1 MVFNPKQ
8 DEIIENING
17 IYVVDAGPGTGK
29 THTITKRYLN
39 ILNSANIDDILL
51 LTFTKNAAENMKKKI
66 FNKVISH
73 DSTINLLD
81 ANISTFHSFCNQI
94 LRENPESAP
103 YYLGI
108 NEPLSKNYSILES
121 SILENYFFKS
131 VYYDFKEKNLEK
143 YPEIFKTVSKNY
155 FEILFLIKKLLSK
168 GIFPTKDGWF
178 LDGEKRLIGDFDKL
192 LEVSN
197 TSNASCIGARGAIQ
211 SKMLKRFKN
220 SGDKVYLDLPNDI
233 EENKQ
238 ISQKYIEESFNEDR
252 DELISFIH
260 DIYFSYIEKSVIEN
274 KLNFDFLIMFS
285 YLMLYHDHKLREN
298 NSFRYIMVDEFQD
311 TNELQFILTLMLLK
325 EPNLCAVGDWKQGIY
340 GFRNATIDNILNFEE
355 KLNEYKSMLNNDFER
370 IKFDLNPENKE
381 FLINFR
387 SSQKI
392 LDFSNN
398 SLIAK
403 GSNSEEIDAEEI
415 LKDVTKLSANFD
427 MKEYS
432 EIEFI
437 TTKDKNS
444 EIKSILSKISE
455 IVNNENYKI
464 VEYIDEKPVFRPI
477 EYSDIAVLSRTRN
490 FGLEVHKLAKKL
502 GIPAKYDGGIE
513 LFNTRESVLIL
524 AWLRLLSNVND
535 KRAWVTILGE
545 DNYPY
550 LEKRKIIFEKE
561 YPAKYLEFRKHLQDI
576 QNNVIFLISKIF
588 KHYNIDNDYSN
599 AITSQISSLC
609 SNNLISTKIL
619 ANFIEEAIQNNETFE
634 LEIDSSPN
642 SITIQTVHGSKGLE
656 YPVVFIVNCNQ
667 RNFPSEMSEKGILT
681 HSDLYGVRLS
691 KIYGIKGEYHSLFNN
706 WKADLL
712 KSAVLREY
720 DEERRLMFVAIT
732 RAKQYVYFTAYK
744 PSNFFKELSEDFSI
758 SEPTEFEFSKIDA
771 NEEIQNT
778 EFELE
783 NYDKQGNIYS
793 VHDFIDFTPS
803 EGGRGVEFGNYI
815 HHIAEQY
822 VLKKEVFDESKEVL
836 EVKNFIDSLNALELI
851 PEIECSLPVNGN
863 LIRGIIDLIAIYND
877 RVEIID
883 YKTDVSKINHEEY
896 RKQLSIYY
904 YVVKEYFKKNTVC
917 KIYYVSLGEVVE
929 VDPIGYEELVGLMSK
944 QF

>member
-8 DEIIENING
+8 DEVAENING

-39 ILNSANIDDILL
+39 ILNSADIDDILL

-73 DSTINLLD
+73 DSSINLLD
-81 ANISTFHSFCNQI
+81 ANISTFHSFCNKI

-168 GIFPTKDGWF
+168 GIFPTKEGWF
-178 LDGEKRLIGDFDKL
+178 LDGEKRLIGDFEEFLK
-192 LEVSN
+192 VSN
-197 TSNASCIGARGAIQ
+197 NSNAPVMGKKDFTQ
-211 SKMLKRFKN
+211 SKMLKKFKS
-220 SGDKVYLDLPNDI
+220 SGDKVYLDLPDDI

-252 DELISFIH
+252 DDLLSFIH
-260 DIYFSYIEKSVIEN
+260 DIYFNYIEKSVIEN
-274 KLNFDFLIMFS
+274 KLNFDFLTMFS

-340 GFRNATIDNILNFEE
+340 GFRNATIDNILNFKE
-355 KLNEYKSMLNNDFER
+355 KLNEYKNLLNDEFER
-370 IKFDLNPENKE
+370 IKFDLNAENKE
-381 FLINFR
+381 FVINFR

-398 SLIAK
+398 ALIAK
-403 GSNSEEIDAEEI
+403 GSSSEEIDSNEI
-415 LKDVTKLSANFD
+415 LKNVTKLSANFD

-437 TTKDKNS
+437 NSKDKES

-464 VEYIDEKPVFRPI
+464 VDYIDEKPVFRPI
-477 EYSDIAVLSRTRN
+477 EYSDIAILSRTRN
-490 FGLEVHKLAKKL
+490 FGLEVYKHAKKL
-502 GIPAKYDGGIE
+502 EIPARYDGGIE
-513 LFNTRESVLIL
+513 LFNARESVLIL
-524 AWLRLLSNVND
+524 AWLRLLSNIDD
-535 KRAWVTILGE
+535 KRAWVTILSE

-550 LEKRKIIFEKE
+550 WEKRKIISEKD
-561 YPAKYLEFRKHLQDI
+561 YPEKYLEFRKNLQKI
-576 QNNVIFLISKIF
+576 QNNVIFLISEIF
-588 KHYNIDNDYSN
+588 KYYEIDNDYSN
-599 AITSQISSLC
+599 AITAQISSLC

-634 LEIDSSPN
+634 IEIDSSPN

-667 RNFPSEMSEKGILT
+667 RNFPSEMSEKGLLT
-681 HSDLYGVRLS
+681 HSDIYGVRLS
-691 KIYGIKGEYHSLFNN
+691 KIYGVKGEYHSLFNN

-712 KSAVLREY
+712 KAAVLREY

-732 RAKQYVYFTAYK
+732 RAKQYVYFTAYS

-758 SEPTEFEFSKIDA
+758 SEPSEFQFSKIEDD
-771 NEEIQNT
+771 EEIQNT

-783 NYDKQGNIYS
+783 KYKNSGNIYS

-803 EGGRGVEFGNYI
+803 EGGRGIEFGNYI
-815 HHIAEQY
+815 HHVAEQFA
-822 VLKKEVFDESKEVL
+822 LKKEVFDDSKEVL
-836 EVKNFIDSLNALELI
+836 EVKNFIDSLNASELI

-863 LIRGIIDLIAIYND
+863 LIRGIIDLLVIYD
-877 RVEIID
+877 DKIEIID

-904 YVVKEYFKKNTVC
+904 YVVKEYFKKNTIC

-929 VDPIGYEELVGLMSK
+929 IDPIQYDELVSLLSER
-944 QF
+944 F